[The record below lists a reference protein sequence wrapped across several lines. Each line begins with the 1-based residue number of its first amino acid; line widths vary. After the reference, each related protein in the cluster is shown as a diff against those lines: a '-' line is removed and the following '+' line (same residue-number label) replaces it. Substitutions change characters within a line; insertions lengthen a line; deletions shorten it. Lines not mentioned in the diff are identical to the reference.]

1 MRAIGRHTVIP
12 TRDQACPRWS
22 VVKEAGMK
30 RILVALDGSEHSD
43 KALDLAS
50 DLAAKHGA
58 ELVLLHV
65 IPDRPLS
72 DAERRM
78 AETEYLE
85 EVVTSADVQS
95 MLAAGGD
102 PRLTA
107 ERLLSHSA
115 GVARRFHEAMGE
127 RLLGD
132 ARRRAAEH
140 GARNVQTL
148 AADGNPARAILAR
161 AQDLA
166 ADMVV
171 LGSRGL
177 GDAQG
182 LLLGSVSHKVAH
194 LATCTCVTVK

>member
-1 MRAIGRHTVIP
+1 
-12 TRDQACPRWS
+12 

>member
-1 MRAIGRHTVIP
+1 
-12 TRDQACPRWS
+12 
-22 VVKEAGMK
+22 MK

-127 RLLGD
+127 FVLPYEAVRTAEVPDAALLAFLQSTYEAAAEAGEWD
-132 ARRRAAEH
+132 RTALECPFGEPGVAASPSDSLEFPAETPYLSNEVRRAAIY
-140 GARNVQTL
+140 
-148 AADGNPARAILAR
+148 DPNPLIFGRGR
-161 AQDLA
+161 
-166 ADMVV
+166 
-171 LGSRGL
+171 GS
-177 GDAQG
+177 
-182 LLLGSVSHKVAH
+182 
-194 LATCTCVTVK
+194 